1 MFDPVTSELI
11 AGAPPLPGLDP
22 TTLKNVL
29 TTAYVEIAAARLRV
43 GAGLGAD
50 DHGELSGLADRM
62 NRLADSYETE
72 TVLDIHPERRRS
84 IAFVAGSARQVLA
97 HLNILRAPQEKT
109 TALNSAAIG
118 AELAAALLFL
128 IAERSSDAY
137 EASRDIRAAGEPNP
151 LRRVIILSVG
161 RLARGQFQDLADTDL
176 EAERSSSTSPLEY
189 ASDLLYRELLK
200 GMMRLARAGLGL
212 GDTGEIEHARATF
225 ARVRELSIRNG
236 ALDGVAEQPLRSTSL
251 FAGPHHLA
259 ALLERAAGSFQDSA
273 LVLTPTPAGADP
285 AKWDDWLRSEAG
297 RWPFLW
303 ENHRDAIATG
313 YLEQGSSLVMTTPTG
328 SGKSTL
334 AALKIVATLAAGRT
348 VLYLAPTHALVS
360 QIEDDLNR
368 RVVGLAKV
376 ESIDAVNPD
385 DNVQVLPDVAV
396 VTPER
401 CFALLTFAPELFA
414 NVGLIVFDEFHLL
427 GVSRPSVHGSL
438 ARVDRRGIDAMLCL
452 LRFQATNPNA
462 DFLLLSA
469 MVSNGDT
476 VAQWLSSLI
485 ERPVIPFDYK
495 WKPTRQ
501 LRSCLLYDKKELSE
515 QARSVGFPSY
525 STSPAAMPFGLFSL
539 TSGWLPGAPDKLL
552 VRPFAAEAIPLGVG
566 KKGLR
571 RWLTANRYE
580 VASELAKR
588 FAATGLKVIVFC
600 ESIVS
605 CGSVAK
611 SVNKAALAFPSSR
624 DADQDKMRRE
634 TIAEV
639 GQVEAIY
646 DSGTTVAAVH
656 HGELLPPERRLI
668 ESLFKRRESGVNVL
682 AATSTLAQ
690 GLNLPCDVVIV
701 AASDRLDDSDPEE
714 KTRVPLM
721 PHEILNAL
729 GRAGRAGQAA
739 TGFAVV
745 IPGTPLGFDL
755 QSGKPDSEEDL
766 KVIFAEGDQCLPLED
781 PIATL
786 FDQIQVYGVA
796 TPEADYLVRR
806 LSVSLGEAREG
817 IETFENIARR
827 TLGYFQRQRANAE
840 QADAWLQARRAM
852 FLKQLTQQE
861 EAPTLPWQE
870 ELAAKAGV
878 STKFIAYLTQRYD
891 DAPFGSLDAD
901 VWVKWLVAQLRGDEQ
916 DTDAFLRPD
925 TIIRVFGRAITTQ
938 SSAAIKRRLAIDG
951 TLVALDAWF
960 SAKSLVEIEVAL
972 AAFVAST
979 EIGVKRATTPDTKG
993 KRARRFA
1000 LRLAPDLGYLC
1011 GVFNQIAAK
1020 VSEERSVPAPPMPGF
1035 LSQLTR
1041 LGYRTP
1047 YHFALA
1053 RDLDE
1058 RARAGVEQAFVNIE
1072 PQLERSADDDWTT
1085 VRQKLER
1092 AQLASLFDDLDSVD
1106 VEAILQQLSD
1116 D

>member
-1 MFDPVTSELI
+1 MFDQVTSDLI
-11 AGAPPLPGLDP
+11 GGAPPLPGLNP
-22 TTLKNVL
+22 ATLKDAL

-43 GAGLGAD
+43 GSGLGAD
-50 DHGELSGLADRM
+50 DHGELSTLADRM
-62 NRLADSYETE
+62 GRLADTYETE
-72 TVLDIHPERRRS
+72 IVLDVHPERRRS
-84 IAFVAGSARQVLA
+84 MAFVAGSARQVLA
-97 HLNILRAPQEKT
+97 QLNTLRAPQEKT
-109 TALNSAAIG
+109 TTLDNAAVG

-137 EASRDIRAAGEPNP
+137 EASRDIRASGEPNP
-151 LRRVIILSVG
+151 LRRVLILSVG
-161 RLARGQFQDLADTDL
+161 RFARGQFQDLINTNL

-189 ASDLLYRELLK
+189 AADLLYRELLK
-200 GMMRLARAGLGL
+200 GLMLLARAGLGL
-212 GDTGEIEHARATF
+212 GGAGEIEQARAMFGRT
-225 ARVRELSIRNG
+225 RELSIANG
-236 ALDGVAEQPLRSTSL
+236 SLEGIAELPLRSTSV

-259 ALLERAAGSFQDSA
+259 ALLERAAGTFQDSA
-273 LVLTPTPAGADP
+273 LVLTPSPAGADP
-285 AKWDDWLRSEAG
+285 EKWNDWLRSEAG

-313 YLEQGSSLVMTTPTG
+313 YLDQGASLVMTTPTG

-334 AALKIVATLAAGRT
+334 AALKIVATLAAGQT

-360 QIEDDLNR
+360 QIEDDLTR

-376 ESIDAVNPD
+376 ESIDTVNPD
-385 DNVQVLPDVAV
+385 DNVQALPDVAV

-427 GVSRPSVHGSL
+427 GVSKPSVAGSL
-438 ARVDRRGIDAMLCL
+438 ARVDRRGVDAMLCL
-452 LRFQATNPNA
+452 LRFQATNPKA

-469 MVSNGDT
+469 MVSNGAT
-476 VAQWLSSLI
+476 VAEWLSSLI
-485 ERPVIPFDYK
+485 QRPVTPFDYK

-501 LRSCLLYDKKELSE
+501 LRSCLLYDKQELDE

-525 STSPAAMPFGLFSL
+525 STSPAARPFGLFTL
-539 TSGWLPGAPDKLL
+539 TSGWLPDAPDKLL
-552 VRPFAAEAIPLGVG
+552 IRPFAPEAVPLGVG

-580 VASELAKR
+580 VASELAKE

-611 SVNKAALAFPSSR
+611 AVNKVALAFPSTR
-624 DADQDKMRRE
+624 DDDQEKMRHE
-634 TIAEV
+634 AVAEV

-646 DSGTTVAAVH
+646 DAGTTLAAVH

-668 ESLFKRRESGVNVL
+668 ETLFKKRDSGVNVL

-690 GLNLPCDVVIV
+690 GLNLPSDVVIV

-739 TGFAVV
+739 TGFGVV
-745 IPGTPLGFDL
+745 IPGTPLGFDME
-755 QSGKPDSEEDL
+755 SRKPNSEEDL

-786 FDQIQVYGVA
+786 FDQIQVYGVT
-796 TPEADYLVRR
+796 TPEAEYLIRR
-806 LSVSLGEAREG
+806 LSVSLGEEREG
-817 IETFENIARR
+817 IEPFEDIARR
-827 TLGYFQRQRANAE
+827 TLGYFQKQRANAE
-840 QADAWLQARRAM
+840 QADAWLEARRAM
-852 FLKQLTQQE
+852 FLTQLAQHQDVLS
-861 EAPTLPWQE
+861 LPWQT

-878 STKFIAYLTQRYD
+878 SARFIGHLTLRYD
-891 DAPFGSLDAD
+891 DAPFDSADAAT
-901 VWVKWLVAQLRGDEQ
+901 WVNWLVAQLRADDP
-916 DTDAFLRPD
+916 DTDAVLRQE
-925 TIIRVFGRAITTQ
+925 TMIRVFGRAITTQ
-938 SSAAIKRRLAIDG
+938 SSAEKKRQIAIDG
-951 TLVALDAWF
+951 TLIALEAWF
-960 SAKSLVEIEVAL
+960 AGKPLVGIEATI
-972 AAFVAST
+972 AGFVAAN
-979 EIGVKRATTPDTKG
+979 EIGVKRATAPDAKG

-1011 GVFNQIAAK
+1011 GVFNQIAARI
-1020 VSEERSVPAPPMPGF
+1020 SEERNVAPPLMPGF

-1053 RDLDE
+1053 RGLDE
-1058 RARAGVEQAFVNIE
+1058 RARATVNQAFVEIE
-1072 PQLERSADDDWTT
+1072 SQLDRSADDDWPT

-1092 AQLASLFDDLDSVD
+1092 AQLADMFDDLDTID
-1106 VEAILQQLSD
+1106 LEAILQQISGD
-1116 D
+1116 

>member
-1 MFDPVTSELI
+1 MFDNVTSDLI

-22 TTLKNVL
+22 ATLKDDL

-43 GAGLGAD
+43 GSGLGAD
-50 DHGELSGLADRM
+50 DHGELSTLADRM
-62 NRLADSYETE
+62 GRLADTYETE
-72 TVLDIHPERRRS
+72 IVLDVHPERRRS
-84 IAFVAGSARQVLA
+84 MAFVAGSARQVLA
-97 HLNILRAPQEKT
+97 HLNMLRAPQEKT
-109 TALNSAAIG
+109 TTLDSAAIG

-151 LRRVIILSVG
+151 LRRILILSVG
-161 RLARGQFQDLADTDL
+161 RFARGQFQDLLDTDL
-176 EAERSSSTSPLEY
+176 EAERSSSTTSLEY
-189 ASDLLYRELLK
+189 AVDLLYRELLK
-200 GMMRLARAGLGL
+200 GLMLLARAGLGV
-212 GDTGEIEHARATF
+212 GDAGEIEQARAMF
-225 ARVRELSIRNG
+225 ARVRELSIANDSLTG
-236 ALDGVAEQPLRSTSL
+236 FAESPLRSTSV

-285 AKWDDWLRSEAG
+285 AKWNEWLRSEAG

-313 YLEQGSSLVMTTPTG
+313 YLDQGGSLVMTTPTG

-348 VLYLAPTHALVS
+348 VLYLAPTHALVG

-376 ESIDAVNPD
+376 ESIETVNPN
-385 DNVQVLPDVAV
+385 DNVQALPDVAV

-401 CFALLTFAPELFA
+401 CFALLTFTPELFS

-427 GVSRPSVHGSL
+427 GVSRPSVGGSL

-452 LRFQATNPNA
+452 LRFQATNSNS

-469 MVSNGDT
+469 MVSNGAA
-476 VAQWLSSLI
+476 VAEWLSSLI
-485 ERPVIPFDYK
+485 QRPVIPFDYK

-501 LRSCLLYDKKELSE
+501 LRSCLLYDKNELDE
-515 QARSVGFPSY
+515 QARAVSFPSY
-525 STSPAAMPFGLFSL
+525 STSPAAVPFGLFSL
-539 TSGWLPGAPDKLL
+539 MSGWLADAPDKLL
-552 VRPFAAEAIPLGVG
+552 IRPFAAEAVPLGVG
-566 KKGLR
+566 KKALR

-580 VASELAKR
+580 VASELAKK
-588 FAATGLKVIVFC
+588 FAASGLKVIVFC

-611 SVNKAALAFPSSR
+611 AINKAALAFPSTR
-624 DADQDKMRRE
+624 DAEQDKMRRE
-634 TIAEV
+634 ALAEV

-646 DSGTTVAAVH
+646 DAGTTVAAVH
-656 HGELLPPERRLI
+656 HGELLPPERRLV
-668 ESLFKRRESGVNVL
+668 ETSFKKRDSGVNVL

-714 KTRVPLM
+714 KIRVPLM

-745 IPGTPLGFDL
+745 IPGSPLGFDM
-755 QSGKPDSEEDL
+755 QSRKPNSDEDL
-766 KVIFAEGDQCLPLED
+766 KVIFADGDQCLPLED

-796 TPEADYLVRR
+796 TPEAEYLVRR
-806 LSVSLGEAREG
+806 LSVSLGEEREG
-817 IETFENIARR
+817 IETFESITRR
-827 TLGYFQRQRANAE
+827 TLGYFQRKRASAE
-840 QADAWLQARRAM
+840 QAETWLEARRAM
-852 FLKQLTQQE
+852 FLERLAEQE
-861 EAPTLPWQE
+861 EVPSLPWQE

-878 STKFIAYLTQRYD
+878 SPKFIAQLTECYD
-891 DAPFGSLDAD
+891 QAPFDSADAA
-901 VWVKWLVAQLRGDEQ
+901 VWVKWLLAQLRAEDP
-916 DTDAFLRPD
+916 DTDAFLRQD

-938 SSAAIKRRLAIDG
+938 SSETTKRRLAIDG
-951 TLVALDAWF
+951 TLIALEAWF
-960 SAKSLVEIEVAL
+960 AGKPLIDVEKTIAT
-972 AAFVAST
+972 FVAGN
-979 EIGVKRATTPDTKG
+979 EIGVKRPTGPDSKG

-1000 LRLAPDLGYLC
+1000 LRLAPDLGYLG
-1011 GVFNQIAAK
+1011 GVFNQIAVK
-1020 VSEERSVPAPPMPGF
+1020 ISEERNVPPPPMPGF

-1041 LGYRTP
+1041 FGYRTP

-1058 RARAGVEQAFVNIE
+1058 RARARVEQAFVEIE
-1072 PQLERSADDDWTT
+1072 SQLDRNPEDDWTA

-1092 AQLASLFDDLDSVD
+1092 AQLANLFEDLDSVD
-1106 VEAILQQLSD
+1106 MEAILQQLSGD
-1116 D
+1116 